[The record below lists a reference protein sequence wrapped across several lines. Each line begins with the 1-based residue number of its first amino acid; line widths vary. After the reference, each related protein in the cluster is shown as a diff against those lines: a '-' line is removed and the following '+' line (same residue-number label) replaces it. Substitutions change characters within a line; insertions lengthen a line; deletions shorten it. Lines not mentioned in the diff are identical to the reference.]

1 MLPIPPPRLLVPFA
15 LCVLAA
21 ATSGQGMGAS
31 EAGLFMMQHVGGGGG
46 ITLTPQNNSSTTTL
60 GQVGT
65 GPQMTSAN
73 YQLRD
78 GVSWGP
84 SLVNSNKPIITGTRA
99 GSGDKDG
106 GDQILVFGYNLAASG
121 AGLPTVEFADG
132 FGTNPSV
139 VSNTRIQI
147 TTPSGLNPNGNPL
160 GPSGVTLTNN
170 HGTFDA
176 LSPYLYEPA
185 LVAGTH
191 PVLGRPLDLQL
202 FSDPGSINIFVFG
215 KNISGLGVQL
225 FPFDGAVEILQNFL
239 FLTTAFVPT
248 SSGVDTLS
256 LQLPDDPGLSGF
268 PVEFQVLSV
277 DDFSFSSGAWS
288 NRLTLTLLP

>member
-1 MLPIPPPRLLVPFA
+1 MLPIPPTRFLVPFA
-15 LCVLAA
+15 LCALTA

-31 EAGLFMMQHVGGGGG
+31 ESGLFMMQHVGGGGG

-65 GPQMTSAN
+65 GPQMNSTN

-78 GVSWGP
+78 GISWGP
-84 SLVNSNKPIITGTRA
+84 SLVNSNKPIITGTRV

-106 GDQILVFGYNLAASG
+106 GDTIQVFGYNLAAAG

-132 FGTNPSV
+132 FGTNPSIQ
-139 VSNTRIQI
+139 SNTRIEI
-147 TTPSGLNPNGNPL
+147 TTPSAVNPNGNPL
-160 GPSGVTLTNN
+160 GASPVTLTNN
-170 HGTFDA
+170 HGTFGA
-176 LSPYLYEPA
+176 LYPYLYEPA
-185 LVAGTH
+185 LVNGTL

-202 FSDPGSINIFVFG
+202 TSNPGSINVFVFG
-215 KNISGLGVQL
+215 QNISGLGVPL
-225 FPFDGAVEILQNFL
+225 FPFEGAVEILQGFL

-248 SSGVDTLS
+248 SSGTDILS
-256 LQLPDDPGLSGF
+256 LQLPDDPGLAGF
-268 PVEFQVLSV
+268 PIEFQVLSV

-288 NRLTLTLLP
+288 NRLTLTILP